1 MVDDLDLTGVL
12 AKAKSGALASPSDV
26 LMAIRS
32 AWQAVHASNVA
43 TNRLDAEQSASAAA
57 VASESRLADAL
68 LHVHQCWLEEH
79 LAGTVVDEDDFTA
92 HVVAVNYKCV
102 KTAFTSMANWSQRNT
117 WEGFVPA
124 VKEMREHAAAKA
136 EGPFRTY
143 AQIETAIT
151 RMTAEA
157 AAAAR
162 ADEDEDD
169 PELFLADLEHWVH
182 EKWAENGLPELKALT
197 SARGGANKPG
207 RRDKRAR
214 YKEASSDE
222 DEDDDDDESKPGAK
236 KAKTDDGDLNTEK
249 GRTTDDGPQ
258 LVSIAPGVQ
267 LGGPLPAGAAVCTT
281 TPNAAVVKVK
291 CHELQAT
298 VMVVRPQVAPTEASA
313 FEVLPPPP
321 PPSPPPTPPH
331 SSGDAPDGRPAPASP
346 FGGEPEF
353 APPPPAPESRYV
365 GPPTT
370 LKVLTVAGVAA
381 NESTTRTGC
390 LADARAFEAHA
401 FEVSQHIE
409 SAGGAPA
416 KRLDPPTSSTSDAT
430 NGGENSPDYFRAN
443 AFVYERE
450 GVWTRFYAFEARL
463 VAAAAGAM
471 AVTSETPSTKVVDG
485 LSIPGA
491 RAGAVGGHV
500 VGSAASARAA
510 RGDMEARFEEMRA
523 RAVSPAGLARAATL
537 RTQIKALDVELA
549 ELNAVVAR
557 VAGDAASF
565 GKLGRVSRRRR
576 GVSLKRDSYGGYCD
590 VVDRAIAVTGEAFAP
605 GEEKEARG

>member
-43 TNRLDAEQSASAAA
+43 ANRPGADQSASAAA

-236 KAKTDDGDLNTEK
+236 KAKTDDGDLNTEG

-267 LGGPLPAGAAVCTT
+267 LGGPT
-281 TPNAAVVKVK
+281 
-291 CHELQAT
+291 
-298 VMVVRPQVAPTEASA
+298 
-313 FEVLPPPP
+313 
-321 PPSPPPTPPH
+321 
-331 SSGDAPDGRPAPASP
+331 
-346 FGGEPEF
+346 
-353 APPPPAPESRYV
+353 
-365 GPPTT
+365 
-370 LKVLTVAGVAA
+370 
-381 NESTTRTGC
+381 
-390 LADARAFEAHA
+390 
-401 FEVSQHIE
+401 
-409 SAGGAPA
+409 
-416 KRLDPPTSSTSDAT
+416 
-430 NGGENSPDYFRAN
+430 
-443 AFVYERE
+443 
-450 GVWTRFYAFEARL
+450 
-463 VAAAAGAM
+463 
-471 AVTSETPSTKVVDG
+471 
-485 LSIPGA
+485 
-491 RAGAVGGHV
+491 
-500 VGSAASARAA
+500 
-510 RGDMEARFEEMRA
+510 
-523 RAVSPAGLARAATL
+523 
-537 RTQIKALDVELA
+537 
-549 ELNAVVAR
+549 
-557 VAGDAASF
+557 
-565 GKLGRVSRRRR
+565 
-576 GVSLKRDSYGGYCD
+576 
-590 VVDRAIAVTGEAFAP
+590 
-605 GEEKEARG
+605 

>member
-1 MVDDLDLTGVL
+1 MVDDLDLTGIL

-32 AWQAVHASNVA
+32 AWQAVHTSNVTA
-43 TNRLDAEQSASAAA
+43 SRSGADQLASAAA

-102 KTAFTSMANWSQRNT
+102 KTAFSSMAHWSQRNT

-124 VKEMREHAAAKA
+124 VKAMREHAAAKA

-143 AQIETAIT
+143 AQIESAIT
-151 RMTAEA
+151 RMTEEA

-182 EKWAENGLPELKALT
+182 EKWAENGLPELKALG

-222 DEDDDDDESKPGAK
+222 DDEDDDGTPGAK
-236 KAKTDDGDLNTEK
+236 KAKADDGDLKTE
-249 GRTTDDGPQ
+249 GRSTDDGPQ
-258 LVSIAPGVQ
+258 LVTVAPGVQ

-291 CHELQAT
+291 CHGLPAT

-313 FEVLPPPP
+313 FEALPPPP
-321 PPSPPPTPPH
+321 APSPPPTPPYPP
-331 SSGDAPDGRPAPASP
+331 GDAPGAGASA
-346 FGGEPEF
+346 FGGESEF

-365 GPPTT
+365 GPPTA
-370 LKVLTVAGVAA
+370 LRVLTVAGVAV
-381 NESTTRTGC
+381 NEGTTQAP
-390 LADARAFEAHA
+390 LLEARAFEAHA
-401 FEVSQHIE
+401 FDVAGRIA

-416 KRLDPPTSSTSDAT
+416 KRLHPPTASTSDAD
-430 NGGENSPDYFRAN
+430 GFDALSEPDFFRAN
-443 AFVYERE
+443 ALVYERE

-463 VAAAAGAM
+463 VAAAAAAM

-485 LSIPGA
+485 RAIPGA
-491 RAGAVGGHV
+491 RSGAVGGHV

-510 RGDMEARFEEMRA
+510 RGDVAARVAEMRA
-523 RAVSPAGLARAATL
+523 RAPTPAGLARAAAL
-537 RTQIKALDVELA
+537 RAQIKALDVAVA
-549 ELNAVVAR
+549 ETAAVASRVAR
-557 VAGDAASF
+557 DAASF
-565 GKLGRVSRRRR
+565 GRIGRRRR
-576 GVSLKRDSYGGYCD
+576 GASAYARDAYGGYCD
-590 VVDRAIAVTGEAFAP
+590 AVDRAVAVAGESFVETGEREDT
-605 GEEKEARG
+605 G

>member
-1 MVDDLDLTGVL
+1 MVDDLDLSGIL

-32 AWQAVHASNVA
+32 AWQAVHTSNVTA
-43 TNRLDAEQSASAAA
+43 SRSGADQSASAAA

-102 KTAFTSMANWSQRNT
+102 KTAFSSMAHWSQRNT

-124 VKEMREHAAAKA
+124 VKAMREHAAAKA

-143 AQIETAIT
+143 AQIESAIT
-151 RMTAEA
+151 RMTVEA

-182 EKWAENGLPELKALT
+182 EKWAENGLPELKALG

-222 DEDDDDDESKPGAK
+222 DDEDDDGTPGAK
-236 KAKTDDGDLNTEK
+236 KAKADDGDLKTED
-249 GRTTDDGPQ
+249 RSTDDGPQ
-258 LVSIAPGVQ
+258 LVTVAPGVQ

-281 TPNAAVVKVK
+281 TPNAVVVKVK
-291 CHELQAT
+291 CHGLPAT

-313 FEVLPPPP
+313 FEALPPPP
-321 PPSPPPTPPH
+321 APSPPPTPPH
-331 SSGDAPDGRPAPASP
+331 PPGDAPGAGASA
-346 FGGEPEF
+346 FGGESEF
-353 APPPPAPESRYV
+353 APAPPAPESRYV
-365 GPPTT
+365 GPPTA
-370 LKVLTVAGVAA
+370 LRVLTVAGVAV
-381 NESTTRTGC
+381 NEGTTQAP
-390 LADARAFEAHA
+390 LLEARAFEAHA
-401 FEVSQHIE
+401 FDVAGRIA

-416 KRLDPPTSSTSDAT
+416 KRLDPPTASTSDAD
-430 NGGENSPDYFRAN
+430 GFDALSEPDFFRAN
-443 AFVYERE
+443 ALVYERE

-463 VAAAAGAM
+463 VAAAAAAM

-485 LSIPGA
+485 RAIPGA
-491 RAGAVGGHV
+491 RSGAVGGHV
-500 VGSAASARAA
+500 VGSAAS
-510 RGDMEARFEEMRA
+510 
-523 RAVSPAGLARAATL
+523 VSRSLAR
-537 RTQIKALDVELA
+537 
-549 ELNAVVAR
+549 
-557 VAGDAASF
+557 
-565 GKLGRVSRRRR
+565 
-576 GVSLKRDSYGGYCD
+576 Y
-590 VVDRAIAVTGEAFAP
+590 TG
-605 GEEKEARG
+605 

>member
-1 MVDDLDLTGVL
+1 MVDDLDLTGIL

-32 AWQAVHASNVA
+32 AWQAVHTSNVTA
-43 TNRLDAEQSASAAA
+43 SRSGADQSASAAA

-102 KTAFTSMANWSQRNT
+102 KTAFSSMAHWSQRNT

-124 VKEMREHAAAKA
+124 VKAMREHAAAKA

-143 AQIETAIT
+143 AQIESAIT
-151 RMTAEA
+151 RMTVEA

-182 EKWAENGLPELKALT
+182 EKWAENGLPELKALG

-222 DEDDDDDESKPGAK
+222 DDEDDDGTPGAK
-236 KAKTDDGDLNTEK
+236 KAKADDGDLKTED
-249 GRTTDDGPQ
+249 RSTDDGPQ
-258 LVSIAPGVQ
+258 LVTVAPGVQ

-281 TPNAAVVKVK
+281 TPNAVVVKVK
-291 CHELQAT
+291 CHGLPAT

-313 FEVLPPPP
+313 FEALPPPP
-321 PPSPPPTPPH
+321 APSPPPTPPH
-331 SSGDAPDGRPAPASP
+331 PPGDAPGAGASA
-346 FGGEPEF
+346 FGGESEF
-353 APPPPAPESRYV
+353 APAPRRSR
-365 GPPTT
+365 GTSAPDGAPSAHRRGRRRERGTT
-370 LKVLTVAGVAA
+370 QAPLL
-381 NESTTRTGC
+381 E
-390 LADARAFEAHA
+390 ARAFEAHA
-401 FEVSQHIE
+401 FDVAGRIA

-416 KRLDPPTSSTSDAT
+416 KRLDPPTASTSDAD
-430 NGGENSPDYFRAN
+430 GFDALSEPDFFRAN
-443 AFVYERE
+443 ALVYERE

-463 VAAAAGAM
+463 VAAAAAAM

-485 LSIPGA
+485 RAIPGA
-491 RAGAVGGHV
+491 RSGAVGGHV
-500 VGSAASARAA
+500 AGSAALGARGARGRRRARRGNARAGAHA
-510 RGDMEARFEEMRA
+510 RGTGARGGAPRA
-523 RAVSPAGLARAATL
+523 DQGTGRRGRRDRGGGDA
-537 RTQIKALDVELA
+537 
-549 ELNAVVAR
+549 VAR
-557 VAGDAASF
+557 DAASF
-565 GKLGRVSRRRR
+565 GQSGGGDAASAARDAYGATATRWTGPSPSPASRSSREKTR
-576 GVSLKRDSYGGYCD
+576 GED
-590 VVDRAIAVTGEAFAP
+590 AGE
-605 GEEKEARG
+605 R